1 MYVIDIYI
9 SARSSRAL
17 CYSDTE
23 DRVIRLFGVSS
34 VLISYSL
41 RTTKSRLQK
50 NVFVNVFVSSSVY
63 SLFNAAQHILL
74 LSRLSIH
81 QWIDT
86 LLAPG
91 RCPSREMFITLTP
104 IIMKERY
111 KVGRHD
117 PKEIPSPLRREM
129 AWHLLKE

>member
-41 RTTKSRLQK
+41 RTTKSRLCK
-50 NVFVNVFVSSSVY
+50 NVFVNVFVKVRIVSSSVY
-63 SLFNAAQHILL
+63 SLFNASQHIILV
-74 LSRLSIH
+74 SRLSIH
-81 QWIDT
+81 QWMDT

-91 RCPSREMFITLTP
+91 RCSPSRQMFITAYADNN
-104 IIMKERY
+104 K
-111 KVGRHD
+111 
-117 PKEIPSPLRREM
+117 REV
-129 AWHLLKE
+129 